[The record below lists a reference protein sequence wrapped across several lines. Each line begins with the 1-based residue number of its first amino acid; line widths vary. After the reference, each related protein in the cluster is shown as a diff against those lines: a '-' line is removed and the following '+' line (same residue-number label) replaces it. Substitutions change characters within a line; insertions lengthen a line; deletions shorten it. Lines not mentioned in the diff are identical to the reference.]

1 MPRGCDMVP
10 ANRGI
15 GADGWAHSDHTAPVG
30 TDPVPLYHNGL
41 PLSSDKIVTTK
52 PRGSEYRV
60 LQW

>member
-1 MPRGCDMVP
+1 MVP

-15 GADGWAHSDHTAPVG
+15 GADGWAHRDHTAPVG